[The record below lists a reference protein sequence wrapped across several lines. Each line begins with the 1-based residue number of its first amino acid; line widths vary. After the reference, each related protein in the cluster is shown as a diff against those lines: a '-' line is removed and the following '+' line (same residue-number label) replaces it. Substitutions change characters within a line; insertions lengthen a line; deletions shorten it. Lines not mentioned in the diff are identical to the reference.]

1 MANDIEAINTGLAI
15 KNAISVVHIP
25 NSGGAVSGTAY
36 YQTLETDV
44 INTPVIADIES
55 KYDTRFNDVSYY

>member
-1 MANDIEAINTGLAI
+1 MANDIQAINTDLAI

-25 NSGGAVSGTAY
+25 NSGGSVSGTAY

-44 INTPVIADIES
+44 INTPVIGTIED
-55 KYDTRFNDVSYY
+55 KYDTRFDDVSYY